1 MSEKQSLGYPSRRK
15 EIVDAAR
22 QIAAADGWP
31 AVTVRAVAS
40 RIGCSAPALYQYFR
54 DKDEILD
61 ALAAEGRSVLAE
73 RMEQELS
80 ETGHGPSK
88 RLRAAVR
95 VLWEFA
101 QTNPELYAVMFGLS
115 GQDNHGGGGPALSL
129 LRRVA
134 AELAQKREAAEDAE
148 DLADSLI
155 AAAHGFIAL
164 ALAGQFPGGADR
176 AMSLLLALA
185 ENTAKGVGRK

>member
-1 MSEKQSLGYPSRRK
+1 MSEKNGYPSRRK

-22 QIAAADGWP
+22 TLAAEQGWP

-61 ALAAEGRSVLAE
+61 ALAAEGRNQLAE
-73 RMEQELS
+73 KMEQALS
-80 ETGHGPSK
+80 ETGHGPAK

-95 VLWEFA
+95 LLWDFA
-101 QTNPELYAVMFGLS
+101 LANPEIYAVMFGLS
-115 GQDNHGGGGPALSL
+115 GQACHGGGAGPALAQ
-129 LRRVA
+129 LRKVA
-134 AELAQKREAAEDAE
+134 GELAIKREAPEDAD

-155 AAAHGFIAL
+155 AASHGFIAL

-176 AMSLLLALA
+176 AMDILLALTEDA
-185 ENTAKGVGRK
+185 SKALGKK